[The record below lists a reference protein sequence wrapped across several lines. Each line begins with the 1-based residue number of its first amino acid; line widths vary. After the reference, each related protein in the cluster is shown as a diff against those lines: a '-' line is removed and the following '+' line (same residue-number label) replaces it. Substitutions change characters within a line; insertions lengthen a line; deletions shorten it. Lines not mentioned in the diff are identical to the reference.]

1 MCAQSLRRR
10 KCRLQ
15 PSLGP
20 QPDRRDATQKSGSCN
35 AGDVAATTLSRIP
48 GGRAA
53 PRLFARLQPRLSRW
67 SSNSALVDRAAS
79 QPQHAFPSRPFLTGE
94 SLLPPLPSF
103 HLPFSVPSLLMPTL
117 PSGAQNMRHLPL
129 IKPTNPPISRGSDPS
144 RPATWEDSLI
154 RAVQVAAGPEVPPNY
169 DFPFGIPDLLIQTS
183 YDPLWAYHNRQPRIS
198 ASRPAEHEG
207 IGRGDTGAAPSS
219 LETNPSPAQEQ
230 APAVLERSKEQ
241 HLAGDRKNLKEPIHV
256 LCTNVRASYIAF
268 ALSSVSNRAP
278 PGLILPHTQRK
289 KYLEE
294 GRRISVLRHGLW
306 NESNN
311 LQPEPYQSLV
321 YDGADNHIDHLV
333 LTTQACRTGRWLAT
347 LMPRIDSRTVLCLI
361 QDGLG
366 VPEHLNATIFRDPR
380 KRPRYVLGHM
390 THLLRHIR
398 KPQDSRDHFRFALGE
413 EEESG
418 VLHLASYTPRE
429 TGGDDFSSE
438 ASSAAGRRV
447 GLNKVEQLLH
457 EVSQVMLSL
466 PELSH
471 EHKFLDYVGS
481 HRLRGDVLGQL
492 RSTEG
497 TTESEMRWLIR
508 NSRPTNL
515 DFLSGWFLHRAAE
528 VGVDVPYLEMT
539 IELVRG
545 KTKVQRKRADNLIA
559 FQGLPRAKL
568 HFY

>member
-1 MCAQSLRRR
+1 
-10 KCRLQ
+10 
-15 PSLGP
+15 
-20 QPDRRDATQKSGSCN
+20 
-35 AGDVAATTLSRIP
+35 
-48 GGRAA
+48 
-53 PRLFARLQPRLSRW
+53 
-67 SSNSALVDRAAS
+67 
-79 QPQHAFPSRPFLTGE
+79 
-94 SLLPPLPSF
+94 
-103 HLPFSVPSLLMPTL
+103 MPTL
-117 PSGAQNMRHLPL
+117 PSGAQNMRHLSL

-183 YDPLWAYHNRQPRIS
+183 YDPLWAYTNRPPSTPAPRPS
-198 ASRPAEHEG
+198 GHERVDR
-207 IGRGDTGAAPSS
+207 RGAGAVPGN
-219 LETNPSPAQEQ
+219 LGTEPFLAQEQ
-230 APAVLERSKEQ
+230 ASTVLEQSKDLN
-241 HLAGDRKNLKEPIHV
+241 LAGNRKNLKEPIHV

-311 LQPEPYQSLV
+311 IQPEPYQSLV
-321 YDGADNHIDHLV
+321 YDGADNHIRHLV
-333 LTTQACRTGRWLAT
+333 LTAQACKTGRWLAT
-347 LMPRIDSRTVLCLI
+347 LLPRIDSRTVLCLI

-366 VPEHLNATIFRDPR
+366 VPEHLNTTIFRDPR
-380 KRPRYVLGHM
+380 TRPRYVLGHM

-398 KPQDSRDHFRFALGE
+398 KPRDSRDHFRFALGE

-418 VLHLASYTPRE
+418 ALHLASYIPRE
-429 TGGDDFSSE
+429 PDEEFSSE
-438 ASSAAGRRV
+438 ASSAARWYGSGEGHGRPRADSFVYAMWRAPRLNVVNHPLGEFLARKLPTMVFQSVVEPVSALLDCDYGELCRSRV

-471 EHKFLDYVGS
+471 QHRFLDYVGS

-492 RSTEG
+492 RNTEA

-508 NSRPTNL
+508 NARPTNL
-515 DFLSGWFLHRAAE
+515 DFLSGWFSDRARE
-528 VGVDVPYLEMT
+528 VGVDVPHLEMA
-539 IELVRG
+539 IELVKG
-545 KTKVQRKRADNLIA
+545 KTKVQRKRAGDLIA

-568 HFY
+568 NYY

>member
-1 MCAQSLRRR
+1 
-10 KCRLQ
+10 
-15 PSLGP
+15 
-20 QPDRRDATQKSGSCN
+20 
-35 AGDVAATTLSRIP
+35 
-48 GGRAA
+48 
-53 PRLFARLQPRLSRW
+53 
-67 SSNSALVDRAAS
+67 
-79 QPQHAFPSRPFLTGE
+79 
-94 SLLPPLPSF
+94 
-103 HLPFSVPSLLMPTL
+103 
-117 PSGAQNMRHLPL
+117 MRHLSL

-183 YDPLWAYHNRQPRIS
+183 YDPLWAYTNRPPPIPAPRL
-198 ASRPAEHEG
+198 AEHE
-207 IGRGDTGAAPSS
+207 RVDHDDAGAAPGN
-219 LETNPSPAQEQ
+219 LEAEHFLAQEQ
-230 APAVLERSKEQ
+230 ASALLEQSKDLN
-241 HLAGDRKNLKEPIHV
+241 LAGDRKNLKEPIHV

-268 ALSSVSNRAP
+268 ALSGVSNRAP

-294 GRRISVLRHGLW
+294 GRRVSVLRHGLW
-306 NESNN
+306 NESIN

-321 YDGADNHIDHLV
+321 YDGGDNHIKHLV
-333 LTTQACRTGRWLAT
+333 LTTQACKTGRWLAT
-347 LMPRIDSRTVLCLI
+347 LLPRIDSRTVLCLI

-380 KRPRYVLGHM
+380 TRPRYVLGHM

-398 KPQDSRDHFRFALGE
+398 KPRDSRDHFRFALGE

-418 VLHLASYTPRE
+418 ALHLASYIPRE
-429 TGGDDFSSE
+429 PGEDFSSE
-438 ASSAAGRRV
+438 ASSAARWHGSGEGHGRPRADSFVYAMWRAPRLNVVNHPLGEFLARKLPTMVFQSVVEPVSALLDCDYGELCRSRV

-471 EHKFLDYVGS
+471 QHRFLDYVGS

-492 RSTEG
+492 RSTEA

-508 NSRPTNL
+508 NARPTNL
-515 DFLSGWFLHRAAE
+515 DFLSGWFSDRARE
-528 VGVDVPYLEMT
+528 VGVDVPHLEMT
-539 IELVRG
+539 IELVKG
-545 KTKVQRKRADNLIA
+545 KTKVQRKRAGDLIA
-559 FQGLPRAKL
+559 FQGVPRAKL
-568 HFY
+568 NYY

>member
-1 MCAQSLRRR
+1 M
-10 KCRLQ
+10 
-15 PSLGP
+15 
-20 QPDRRDATQKSGSCN
+20 
-35 AGDVAATTLSRIP
+35 
-48 GGRAA
+48 
-53 PRLFARLQPRLSRW
+53 
-67 SSNSALVDRAAS
+67 S
-79 QPQHAFPSRPFLTGE
+79 Q
-94 SLLPPLPSF
+94 
-103 HLPFSVPSLLMPTL
+103 
-117 PSGAQNMRHLPL
+117 
-129 IKPTNPPISRGSDPS
+129 GSDPS

-183 YDPLWAYHNRQPRIS
+183 YDPLWAYRNRQPRIL

-207 IGRGDTGAAPSS
+207 IDRGDAGVESSS
-219 LETNPSPAQEQ
+219 LGTEPSLAQEQ
-230 APAVLERSKEQ
+230 APTVLEQSKELR
-241 HLAGDRKNLKEPIHV
+241 LAGDRKNLKEPIHV

-347 LMPRIDSRTVLCLI
+347 LIPRIDSRTVLCLV

-380 KRPRYVLGHM
+380 TRPRYVLGHM

-429 TGGDDFSSE
+429 PGGDGFSSE
-438 ASSAAGRRV
+438 ASSAARREGSSEGRGRGWPRAESFVYAMWRAPRLNVVNHPLGEFLARKLPTMVFQSVVEPVSALLDCDYGELCRSRV

-508 NSRPTNL
+508 NARPTNL